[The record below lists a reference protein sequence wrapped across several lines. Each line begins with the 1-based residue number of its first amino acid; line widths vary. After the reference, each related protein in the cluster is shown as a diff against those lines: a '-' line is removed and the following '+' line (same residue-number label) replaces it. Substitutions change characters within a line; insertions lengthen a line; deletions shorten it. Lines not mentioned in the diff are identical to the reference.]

1 MKILQIA
8 NGDFFSTYGGG
19 QVYVKNLVD
28 EMIRQGL
35 DVSVLSFVN
44 KKSDIPFQ
52 KQNYKGVD
60 LYEVYQKDESII
72 KTLIQKIAPDI
83 IHIHAEKAL
92 ISRISRELSIRN
104 VVTAHHGGI
113 VCPAG
118 TLLNC
123 KDEICK
129 VPVNQKDCTRC
140 VLRNTKTGEC
150 FYPLLKIMPLS
161 LRLKMGKALAKL
173 PFIYFV
179 TPIVSANLHI
189 ENKQKEWETIIR
201 NTDRMIAPSYAIAD
215 SMVLN
220 RFPKDKIKI
229 VPHGI
234 PVRHCEL
241 RGTKQ
246 EANQK
251 IDCFEQSSRNDERN
265 LSSFHNKLKFFYV
278 GRIGH
283 IKGIHLLLKAFSQLD
298 TSLCELHLV
307 GDIKGKC
314 EQKWVKQ
321 YKHCSNIFFHGKIQ
335 PDEVAKCIQQWDVLV
350 HPAIY
355 LEVFGL
361 NISEALSEGKPVIAT
376 RCGGAEM
383 QIQDKING
391 LLIEPNN
398 IDELKNAM
406 QWMIDHPAER
416 KKMAKLAPEKVIS
429 MEEHVKDL
437 LDVYEKTSLH

>member
-28 EMIRQGL
+28 EMIRQSL

-44 KKSDIPFQ
+44 KKSDVSFQ
-52 KQNYKGVD
+52 KQNYKEIN
-60 LYEVYQKDESII
+60 LYEVYQKDEATI
-72 KTLIQKIAPDI
+72 KTLLRQIAPDI
-83 IHIHAEKAL
+83 IHIHAEKTL
-92 ISRISRELSIRN
+92 ISKISRELSIRN

-118 TLLNC
+118 TLLNY

-129 VPVNQKDCTRC
+129 VPANQKNCMRC
-140 VLRNTKTGEC
+140 VLRNTKAGEF
-150 FYPLLKIMPLS
+150 FYPLLKIIPLS
-161 LRLKMGKALAKL
+161 ARLKLGKFLTKL

-179 TPIVSANLHI
+179 TPVGSANLYI
-189 ENKQKEWETIIR
+189 ENKQKEWETIVQ
-201 NTDRMIAPSYAIAD
+201 NTDWMIAPSYAIAA
-215 SMVLN
+215 SMMLN
-220 RFPKDKIKI
+220 GFPQEKITV

-234 PVRHCEL
+234 PVQNAL
-241 RGTKQ
+241 PKKSPSG
-246 EANQK
+246 
-251 IDCFEQSSRNDERN
+251 D
-265 LSSFHNKLKFFYV
+265 LGVGGVKFFYV

-298 TSLCELHLV
+298 ASLCELHLV
-307 GDIKGKC
+307 GDIQGKY
-314 EQKWVKQ
+314 EQKLMRK
-321 YKHCSNIFFHGKIQ
+321 YKHHPNVFFHGKI
-335 PDEVAKCIQQWDVLV
+335 PPEEVTKQIQQWDVLV

-361 NISEALSEGKPVIAT
+361 NISESLSERKPVIAS

-383 QIQDKING
+383 QIEDKTNG

-398 IDELKNAM
+398 IEALKNAM
-406 QWMIDHPAER
+406 QWMLDHPEE
-416 KKMAKLAPEKVIS
+416 KQKMAQFAPQKVIS
-429 MEEHVKDL
+429 LEENVKKLVNLYLDL
-437 LDVYEKTSLH
+437 

>member
-44 KKSDIPFQ
+44 KKSDVPFQ

-60 LYEVYQKDESII
+60 LYEVYQKDESTI
-72 KTLIQKIAPDI
+72 KALIQKIAPDI

-118 TLLNC
+118 TSLNY
-123 KDEICK
+123 KNEICK

-140 VLRNTKTGEC
+140 VLRNTRTGEC
-150 FYPLLKIMPLS
+150 FYPLLKVMPLS
-161 LRLKMGKALAKL
+161 LRMKMGKILAKL

-179 TPIVSANLHI
+179 TPIVSTNLYI
-189 ENKQKEWETIIR
+189 ENKQKEWKTIIQ

-220 RFPKDKIKI
+220 GFPKDKIKI

-234 PVRHCEL
+234 PVLGARHCGL
-241 RGTKQ
+241 DPQ
-246 EANQK
+246 PP
-251 IDCFEQSSRNDERN
+251 
-265 LSSFHNKLKFFYV
+265 LKFFYV

-283 IKGIHLLLKAFSQLD
+283 IKGIHLLLKAFSQLNA
-298 TSLCELHLV
+298 SLCELHLV

-321 YKHCSNIFFHGKIQ
+321 YKHCPNIFFHGKIQ
-335 PDEVAKCIQQWDVLV
+335 PEEVAKQIQQWDVLV

-416 KKMAKLAPEKVIS
+416 QKMAKLAPEKVIS